1 MDILLIVIVAIYN
14 IGFVICILHIL
25 RTPDKETKRVEDI
38 RIIEVEYDD
47 SIVGKSKFKM
57 PKSVPSAA
65 NSTPLDATDEKGEDK
80 PEMPATFASQTE
92 EKPSAQVADEDLDRA
107 FSDARTESST
117 SSYSDEDDD
126 YDGVPNEAFAKGF
139 TFEEIGES
147 AAIAKDANAT
157 EEQKVRAGR
166 VFVEMEGTELYE
178 RLMANS
184 EQWKIRIRAVSN
196 SYLGAMEETPT
207 KSNGKRKKFKLP
219 TTMDEFNFRD
229 YV

>member
-1 MDILLIVIVAIYN
+1 MDTLLIVIVTIYN
-14 IGFVICILHIL
+14 IGFLICVLHIL
-25 RTPDKETKRVEDI
+25 RTPDKGSKQVEEVRDI
-38 RIIEVEYDD
+38 KDEDGD

-57 PKSVPSAA
+57 PISKPLTAK
-65 NSTPLDATDEKGEDK
+65 STPLDATDEKGEDIE
-80 PEMPATFASQTE
+80 EMPATFASQTE
-92 EKPSAQVADEDLDRA
+92 EKQSAQVADEDLDRA
-107 FSDARTESST
+107 FSDARSESST

-147 AAIAKDANAT
+147 AAIAKDTNAT

-207 KSNGKRKKFKLP
+207 KSNVKRKKFKLP